1 MGGRFP
7 RVARTWLVVL
17 GVALGVSLALP
28 AAPAA
33 AHNSL
38 TGSNPANGARIATTP
53 ERVELRFLAK
63 PNPGTTKITI
73 TGPDNVDALDGE
85 PTFSGTRVRI
95 PFAPGKAGLYIV
107 GYQLGS
113 ADGHPIKGEVR
124 FTLTTGTPAEPPSPS
139 ATAPEPVPPS
149 DAPSAAAPSSA
160 APATDGGG
168 SAVPAAS
175 ESTDGSPPGWL
186 WALGGG
192 VLLLVA
198 AAVGFT
204 VRRRR
209 AGT

>member
-7 RVARTWLVVL
+7 RAARTWLAVL
-17 GVALGVSLALP
+17 GVSLGVSLALP

-38 TGSNPANGARIATTP
+38 SGSNPENGARIAAAP

-63 PNPGTTKITI
+63 PDPGTTKITI
-73 TGPDNVDALDGE
+73 TGPDNVAALGGE
-85 PTFSGTRVRI
+85 PTYSGSRVRI

-107 GYQLGS
+107 GYQLAS

-124 FTLTTGTPAEPPSPS
+124 FTLTTDTPAEPPSPS
-139 ATAPEPVPPS
+139 AAAPEPAPPS

-160 APATDGGG
+160 AATPDDAG
-168 SAVPAAS
+168 SPVPAAS
-175 ESTDGSPPGWL
+175 ESTDGGPPGWL

-192 VLLLVA
+192 VLLLAA
-198 AAVGFT
+198 AAVGFA

-209 AGT
+209 ADA

>member
-1 MGGRFP
+1 M
-7 RVARTWLVVL
+7 ARTWLAVL
-17 GVALGVSLALP
+17 GVSLGVSLALP

-38 TGSNPANGARIATTP
+38 SGSNPANGARIATAP
-53 ERVELRFLAK
+53 ERIELRFLAK
-63 PNPGTTKITI
+63 PNPGTTKITV
-73 TGPDNVDALDGE
+73 TGPDNVAALDGE

-124 FTLTTGTPAEPPSPS
+124 FTLTTGTPAESLSPS
-139 ATAPEPVPPS
+139 AAAPESVPPS

-160 APATDGGG
+160 AATPEGAG

-175 ESTDGSPPGWL
+175 ESTDEGPPGWL

-192 VLLLVA
+192 LLLVA
-198 AAVGFT
+198 AAAVGFA

>member
-7 RVARTWLVVL
+7 RVARTWLAVL
-17 GVALGVSLALP
+17 GVALGVSLVLP

-38 TGSNPANGARIATTP
+38 SGSNPANGARIATAP
-53 ERVELRFLAK
+53 ELIELRFLAK
-63 PNPGTTKITI
+63 PNPGTTKITV
-73 TGPDNVDALDGE
+73 TGPDNVAALDGE

-95 PFAPGKAGLYIV
+95 PFAPGRAGLYIV

-124 FTLTTGTPAEPPSPS
+124 FTLTTGTPAESPSPS
-139 ATAPEPVPPS
+139 AAAPESVPPS

-160 APATDGGG
+160 AATPEGAG

-175 ESTDGSPPGWL
+175 ESTDGGPPGWL

-192 VLLLVA
+192 VLLVAA
-198 AAVGFT
+198 AAVGFA